1 MHRADRGTEDWGQVG
16 GAFCRCLMGKML
28 MRVRSRAEEM
38 GMEKGDKLDSSKR
51 YVMTKVRVE

>member
-1 MHRADRGTEDWGQVG
+1 
-16 GAFCRCLMGKML
+16 MGKML